1 MHRLDHAAKLLATFN
16 VLELD
21 GRPLGDVDLITRRSV
36 VSMAMR
42 AIGVEVSREGFD
54 QIVEMIA
61 AKNDEVLQA
70 LMLDRLDDSLDSRVQ
85 VW

>member
-21 GRPLGDVDLITRRSV
+21 GGPLGDFGLVARRSV
-36 VSMAMR
+36 VSTAVR
-42 AIGVEVSREGFD
+42 AIGVIVGRERLDQVVEV
-54 QIVEMIA
+54 VA

-70 LMLDRLDDSLDSRVQ
+70 FMLDRLDDSLRSGI
-85 VW
+85 